1 MFVFVPIPCCFDYCN
16 LIVLSEVWDGYSSC
30 LVLFPQN
37 FFGNSGSSV
46 IPYKFW
52 NYLFS
57 SVKIN
62 NPVFKEAFYKKDL
75 KICRGSFLNLHKSYT
90 CTQRE
95 RERQES

>member
-62 NPVFKEAFYKKDL
+62 NPVFKEAFY
-75 KICRGSFLNLHKSYT
+75 IENSEC
-90 CTQRE
+90 
-95 RERQES
+95 